1 MSLPAMGMLKI
12 GGHHRFR
19 ELLRKIGS
27 GQHTSRGLTRSE
39 AAEAMDLM
47 LNGGASQ
54 AQIGA
59 FLIAHRIRRPEPQ
72 ELAGMLD
79 YYKHHGPRL
88 HANTK
93 ALPVCFG
100 MPYDGR
106 TKTAP
111 VFPLTALV
119 LAAAGH
125 PTILHGGR
133 RMPIKYGVTPME
145 LLGLLGIDFSGLG
158 LKAVQWCLDTEHL
171 ALVHQPLHF
180 PEAEALV
187 EIRDELGKRP
197 PVASLELLWSP
208 HHGNHLLVSGFV
220 HPPTENRAWAC
231 LAHHGEET
239 IVTVKGLEGST
250 DIPTSRA
257 GILAHVR
264 SGEAE
269 RCILHPR
276 DHGCFGP
283 DPMWSGDIEWATMA
297 EEALQA
303 KGPLRRALVWNSGCY
318 LWFLDRGRRL
328 ADCLAH
334 AAELL
339 AGGAVVRKRDQL
351 RCRLVQAR
359 EVPQPLMHLAPS

>member
-1 MSLPAMGMLKI
+1 MGMLKV
-12 GGHHRFR
+12 GSRHRFR

-27 GQHTSRGLTRSE
+27 GEHTSRGLTRPE
-39 AAEAMDLM
+39 AAEAMELM
-47 LNGGASQ
+47 FSGEASQ

-88 HANTK
+88 HTGTT

-106 TKTAP
+106 TRTAP

-119 LAAAGH
+119 LATAGH
-125 PTILHGGR
+125 PVILHAGR

-145 LLGLLGIDFSGLG
+145 LFGLLGIDFSGLD
-158 LKAVQWCLDTEHL
+158 LNALQRCLDAEHL

-180 PEAEALV
+180 PAAEALV
-187 EIRDELGKRP
+187 DIRDELGKRP

-208 HHGNHLLVSGFV
+208 HHGRHLLVSGFV

-231 LAHHGEET
+231 LAHHDEQAV
-239 IVTVKGLEGST
+239 VTVKGLEGST

-264 SGEAE
+264 SGDAE
-269 RCILHPR
+269 RCIVHPR

-283 DPMWSGDIEWATMA
+283 DPVWSGDAEWAAMA

-303 KGPLRRALVWNSGCY
+303 TGPLRRAVIWNSGCY
-318 LWFLDRGRRL
+318 LWFLDRRRTL
-328 ADCLAH
+328 ADCLAQT
-334 AAELL
+334 AELL
-339 AGGAVVRKRDQL
+339 TGGHVARKRKQL
-351 RCRLVQAR
+351 RHHLGEAR
-359 EVPQPLMHLAPS
+359 ELELSRPLAQLASS